1 MRSSSRKMPDPGFRF
16 GVKRTGLASLL
27 CAILRPGDAKAA
39 SVNAESVRLV
49 VGSRSRDS
57 RSARYRYGRGENG
70 STLGRHK
77 AGSCNGDSD
86 RIGPVPS
93 RSQRA
98 GGRNRD
104 GKGRLVARHAGA
116 ADWHA
121 SLRPRPAGRICRSS
135 EIRRRRYPPGPH
147 ARCAGG
153 SRRLGGALAG
163 LPVRCTGNPDAEGH
177 PGVSGS
183 ARRCAFK
190 SQRDFRR
197 ERAGPVA
204 RPVRP
209 DRGPAADRR
218 TAQGGG
224 RRRKVQSG
232 GRCGR

>member
-49 VGSRSRDS
+49 VGSRSREV
-57 RSARYRYGRGENG
+57 A
-70 STLGRHK
+70 L
-77 AGSCNGDSD
+77 
-86 RIGPVPS
+86 
-93 RSQRA
+93 
-98 GGRNRD
+98 RD
-104 GKGRLVARHAGA
+104 IETVEEKTGRLWAGIRLGHATGA
-116 ADWHA
+116 ATVSGLSRAEANALADAIETARVDWWRGTLA
-121 SLRPRPAGRICRSS
+121 PQIGMLRSVHDRLAGFADPP

-204 RPVRP
+204 RPVRTGSRP
-209 DRGPAADRR
+209 
-218 TAQGGG
+218 G
-224 RRRKVQSG
+224 R
-232 GRCGR
+232 